1 MSDNGIVNIHG
12 KNYQTVAK
20 RVADFRAKWNDCP
33 LTTEV
38 ISSGDVVVVKATIK
52 NPEGVVM
59 STGYA
64 EEVRGST
71 NINKTSALEN
81 CETSA
86 VGRALAFFGLGG
98 TEIASANEV
107 NDAIIQQAKQEV
119 SSFFMEYNACLREH
133 MGEIVEYKLALG
145 EDDHLAAVGIWY
157 DLPEEAQMIIQRLAP
172 SKGGILTTKER
183 DIQKTNEWS
192 TARNEYFKGAKQ

>member
-12 KNYQTVAK
+12 KAYSTVAK
-20 RVADFRAKWNDCP
+20 RVSEFRSESPGFTIETDVQAN
-33 LTTEV
+33 
-38 ISSGDVVVVKATIK
+38 GDVVIVKAYIK
-52 NPEGVVM
+52 DDQGRVL

-86 VGRALAFFGLGG
+86 VGRALAFYGYGG

-107 NDAIIQQAKQEV
+107 SGAIIQQAKLEIAE
-119 SSFFMEYNACLREH
+119 FFIKMNKCIEENMTSILEIKNAVAQGVLSDGAEAWF
-133 MGEIVEYKLALG
+133 ELSA
-145 EDDHLAAVGIWY
+145 EDQKTLWV
-157 DLPEEAQMIIQRLAP
+157 AP
-172 SKGGILTTKER
+172 TKGGIFTTKER
-183 DIQKTNEWS
+183 DVMQSKEFRESYYGTTEE
-192 TARNEYFKGAKQ
+192 TA

>member
-12 KNYQTVAK
+12 KEYQTVAK
-20 RVADFRAKWNDCP
+20 RVAEFRSSHGDHP
-33 LTTEV
+33 LITEI
-38 ISSGDVVVVKATIK
+38 ISSGDVVVVKATIAT
-52 NPEGVVM
+52 PEGTVI

-71 NINKTSALEN
+71 NINRTSALEN

-98 TEIASANEV
+98 TEIASANEM
-107 NDAIIQQAKQEV
+107 NDGIIQQAKQEV

-133 MGEIVEYKLALG
+133 MGAIMDYKLALE
-145 EDDHLAAVGIWY
+145 EDDLLTAVGIWY
-157 DLPEEAQMIIQRLAP
+157 DLPQEAQTIIQRLAP

-183 DIQKTNEWS
+183 DIQKKNEWS